1 MVQYRVL
8 NPALL
13 RREVGL
19 ASDIVRELR
28 PGAALP
34 FCCVSARG
42 CETCLSVVFPLAFV
56 TETAFLL
63 CFR

>member
-42 CETCLSVVFPLAFV
+42 CETLPFCCVSAGV
-56 TETAFLL
+56 
-63 CFR
+63 RD